1 MIVFNDILKENNKF
15 SQGRVY
21 LFISIIVYYLT
32 HGIIMCAGLWD
43 WNVDVMLLEDVAK
56 AVEYPMT
63 TFATYTL
70 GGKVVDVF
78 NKNKK

>member
-1 MIVFNDILKENNKF
+1 MIFLKEKGKIA
-15 SQGRVY
+15 QGRLY
-21 LFISIIVYYLT
+21 LFISIVIYYMT
-32 HGIIMCAGLWD
+32 HGVILCTGIFNFD
-43 WNVDVMLLEDVAK
+43 VDHELLKSVAE
-56 AVEYPMT
+56 AIQYPMT

>member
-1 MIVFNDILKENNKF
+1 MLVNDILKEGNKY

-21 LFISIIVYYLT
+21 LFISILVYYAT
-32 HGIIMCAGLWD
+32 HGIMLVAGISD
-43 WNVDVMLLEDVAK
+43 FEVNNDLLKSVAE
-56 AVEYPMT
+56 AIEYPMT

-78 NKNKK
+78 KKK

>member
-1 MIVFNDILKENNKF
+1 MLKENEKY

-21 LFISIIVYYLT
+21 LFVSIVIYYMT
-32 HGIIMCAGLWD
+32 HGVILIAGIFD
-43 WNVDVMLLEDVAK
+43 FEVDHEILKSVAQ
-56 AVEYPMT
+56 AIQYPMT

-78 NKNKK
+78 KNKK